1 MYFQAIKKPTFS
13 FFTAANFFFAVL
25 LPGYSL
31 LIGDSTIFY
40 LIYLYWWQELIAS
53 AIEGI
58 YYAKNSEAYPEIPGN
73 PFWPRFFLLFVYFV
87 FIIIFF
93 GLVSDWGND
102 QRIKKNL
109 EIFFFRDLFFIINLV
124 GLLMNDWLHKS
135 SATHRLMISSD
146 PFKGIMFVM
155 HISIILGGTTLF
167 IGNTA
172 WAGLPFLFIKAYVD
186 FKQQNKEIKAEII

>member
-1 MYFQAIKKPTFS
+1 MYFATIKKSTFS
-13 FFTAANFFFAVL
+13 LYSAVNFFFAVL

-40 LIYLYWWQELIAS
+40 LIYLYWWQELLAS

-58 YYAKNSEAYPEIPGN
+58 YYAKNREAYPEISTN
-73 PFWPRFFLLFVYFV
+73 PFWARLFLLFVYFV

-109 EIFFFRDLFFIINLV
+109 EIFFFRDIFFMINLV
-124 GLLMNDWLHKS
+124 GLVLNDWLHKKT
-135 SATHRLMISSD
+135 AAQKLIISND
-146 PFKGIMFVM
+146 PFKGRMMVM
-155 HISIILGGTTLF
+155 HISIILGGSTLF

-172 WAGLPFLFIKAYVD
+172 WAGFPFLLIKAYLD
-186 FKQQNKEIKAEII
+186 YKQNKMNIQEGSN